1 MLSKSAFFRP
11 MMWRRIGRSFC
22 SKIPAATANPDQ
34 ASQPFKEQPISLEGN
49 KMTVKFNENTVC
61 YELPD
66 RIGGTTFG
74 RIAS

>member
-1 MLSKSAFFRP
+1 
-11 MMWRRIGRSFC
+11 
-22 SKIPAATANPDQ
+22 
-34 ASQPFKEQPISLEGN
+34 LEGN